1 MDESTGSPPQ
11 LAGNT
16 SYDHDDHPNVM
27 SGSRTNLVPHPHEVK
42 EKVSLRKELERIFQR
57 NDQKKHAKAPAPHSI
72 EAIQRHRSIKKIQ

>member
-16 SYDHDDHPNVM
+16 SYEHDDHPNIM
-27 SGSRTNLVPHPHEVK
+27 SGSRTNLVPHPHHEGK

-57 NDQKKHAKAPAPHSI
+57 NDQKKHTKAPAAHSI
-72 EAIQRHRSIKKIQ
+72 EAIQRQRSIKKI